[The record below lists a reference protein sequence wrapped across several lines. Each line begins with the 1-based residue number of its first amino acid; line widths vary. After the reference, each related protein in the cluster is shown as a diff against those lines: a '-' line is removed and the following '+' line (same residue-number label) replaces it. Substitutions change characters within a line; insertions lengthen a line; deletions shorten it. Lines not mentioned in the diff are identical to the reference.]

1 MARAKAKKKKKAKRN
16 KVLLIGW
23 DGADWKVIHPLMDEG
38 RMPALKIMVEQ
49 GTIANLATLRPVLS
63 PMLWTSIATGMR
75 PFKHGVLGFT
85 KSLAGE
91 VALSGYPEITV
102 NAVCPFFVETEMFR
116 GPHGYLAQMS
126 KMAGLSENE
135 IQDKVVGRSLQK
147 RVLDPDEVAAMA
159 LYLASDDA
167 RGVTGQAFNICG
179 GRVFH

>member
-1 MARAKAKKKKKAKRN
+1 MMQQT
-16 KVLLIGW
+16 
-23 DGADWKVIHPLMDEG
+23 GAG
-38 RMPALKIMVEQ
+38 RIIN
-49 GTIANLATLRPVLS
+49 IASTAGKTPV
-63 PMLWTSIATGMR
+63 
-75 PFKHGVLGFT
+75 PFNTAYSASKHGVLGFT

-116 GPHGYLAQMS
+116 GPAGYLAQMS
-126 KMAGLSENE
+126 KMAGLSESE
-135 IQDKVVGRSLQK
+135 VQDKVVGRSLQK
-147 RVLDPDEVAAMA
+147 RVLEPDEIAAMT